1 MFYIILAALA
11 GVTIVVSRILNANL
25 AKELGELQSTFYN
38 FLTGLIFSI
47 LILLFCYETFNASEF
62 RAIPFYAY
70 IGGFIGIV
78 SITLSNKIAPKIST
92 FYMTLLVFIGQLL
105 IGIIIDN
112 FIFNEFSLGKILGG
126 ILVVIGLSYNLIL
139 DKHSPVDK

>member
-47 LILLFCYETFNASEF
+47 LILLFCKETFKASEF

-92 FYMTLLVFIGQLL
+92 FYMTLLVFIGQLM